1 MTVGAEARALV
12 TAAVG
17 AAVLVLVG
25 GVLAITSGQLFLV
38 GVTAA
43 ATGLLAAG
51 SERPK
56 PWLRR
61 YAIVLALV
69 VVAVG
74 AVGTWLI
81 ALGQGGSLGLLDF
94 LWATSGLLVP
104 AEAIVAVLA
113 AAWGANAG
121 PVRG

>member
-74 AVGTWLI
+74 AVGTGLI

>member
-1 MTVGAEARALV
+1 MTFRSEARALV
-12 TAAVG
+12 AAVVG

-25 GVLAITSGQLFLV
+25 GVLALTSGQLFVV

-43 ATGLLAAG
+43 AIGLLAAG

-56 PWLRR
+56 PWIRR
-61 YAIVLALV
+61 FAIGLAIGV
-69 VVAVG
+69 VVVG
-74 AVGTWLI
+74 ALGSWLI
-81 ALGQGGSLGLLDF
+81 AIGEGGSLGLVDF
-94 LWATSGLLVP
+94 LWATTGLLVP
-104 AEAIVAVLA
+104 AELVVASLA

>member
-1 MTVGAEARALV
+1 MTFRSEARALV
-12 TAAVG
+12 AAVAG

-25 GVLAITSGQLFLV
+25 GVLALTSGQLFVV

-43 ATGLLAAG
+43 AIGLLAAG

-56 PWLRR
+56 PWIRR
-61 YAIVLALV
+61 FSIGLALGV
-69 VVAVG
+69 VVVG
-74 AVGTWLI
+74 ALGSWLI
-81 ALGQGGSLGLLDF
+81 AIGEGGSLGLVDF
-94 LWATSGLLVP
+94 LWATTGLLVP
-104 AEAIVAVLA
+104 AELVVAALA